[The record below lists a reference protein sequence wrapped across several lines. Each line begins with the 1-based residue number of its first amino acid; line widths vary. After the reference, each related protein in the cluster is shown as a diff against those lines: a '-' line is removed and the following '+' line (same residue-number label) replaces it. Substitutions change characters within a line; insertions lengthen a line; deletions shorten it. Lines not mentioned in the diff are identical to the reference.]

1 MGVMPRVKAGFDS
14 SLDLIAKRL
23 RDDGDNVTREALPT
37 RWVDLI
43 LYLDE
48 QERKTCARSQHAA
61 PREQSLGETERAVT
75 RQEKVLQELMRTEE
89 PTEEATALLE
99 HLRQKVARALA
110 ERH

>member
-1 MGVMPRVKAGFDS
+1 MGVMPRLKAGFDS

-23 RDDGDNVTREALPT
+23 RDDGGNVAQEALPA

-48 QERKTCARSQHAA
+48 KEHKTSARSQQAA
-61 PREQSLGETERAVT
+61 LERSLVQAQRAVA
-75 RQEKVLQELMRTEE
+75 RQENVLQELMRTDE

-99 HLRQKVARALA
+99 ALRRKVAGAVA
-110 ERH
+110 KRH